1 MGAYCSV
8 KNDISDADEVWM
20 KFSACASQINW
31 NTSAGF
37 HKISHGQSHTSNK
50 ESLSLALQINIIV
63 FKNGRKEKYKGHKT
77 VYTGGTDKS
86 TSYYCASSVQPLV
99 RLE

>member
-8 KNDISDADEVWM
+8 KNDISDAKEVWM
-20 KFSACASQINW
+20 KFSACGSQINW

-37 HKISHGQSHTSNK
+37 HKIAHGQSHTSNK
-50 ESLSLALQINIIV
+50 EGLSLALQINIIV
-63 FKNGRKEKYKGHKT
+63 FKNGHKYKAHKT

-86 TSYYCASSVQPLV
+86 TSYYCASSARPLV
-99 RLE
+99 QIE